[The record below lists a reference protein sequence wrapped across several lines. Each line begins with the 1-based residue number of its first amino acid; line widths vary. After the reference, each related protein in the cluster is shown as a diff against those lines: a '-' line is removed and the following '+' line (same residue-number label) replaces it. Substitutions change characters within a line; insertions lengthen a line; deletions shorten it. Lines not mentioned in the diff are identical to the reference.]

1 MKYSILVRGTDVKYI
16 HQRGHTKENAER
28 IAKLLNDAY
37 VDDNDDEVEAIVMTD
52 EEALAAMKEPEPD
65 TSYFVVLEDGC
76 VVFIE
81 ITPEMQNEIDT
92 KYGGDET
99 EYFQDVVCEEHN
111 ISVNNCE
118 WSLTCQSCVSCYG
131 KPIRITP

>member
-16 HQRGHTKENAER
+16 HQSGHTKEHAEY
-28 IAKLLNDAY
+28 IANLLNNACDKTE
-37 VDDNDDEVEAIVMTD
+37 NDVQAIVMTD
-52 EEALAAMKEPEPD
+52 EEAQAAMKEPEPD

-81 ITPEMQNEIDT
+81 ITPEMRNEIDT
-92 KYGGDET
+92 KYDGDE
-99 EYFQDVVCEEHN
+99 EDYFYEVVCEEHN

>member
-16 HQRGHTKENAER
+16 HQRGHTKEKAEY
-28 IAKLLNDAY
+28 IVNLLNNSFDPTITDAK
-37 VDDNDDEVEAIVMTD
+37 AFLMTD
-52 EEALAAMKEPEPD
+52 EEAQAAMKEPEPD